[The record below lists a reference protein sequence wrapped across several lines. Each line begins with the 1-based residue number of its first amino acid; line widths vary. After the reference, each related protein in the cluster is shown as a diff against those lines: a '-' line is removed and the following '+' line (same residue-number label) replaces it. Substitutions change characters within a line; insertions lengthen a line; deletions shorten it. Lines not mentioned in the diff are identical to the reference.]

1 MSDSRVFFSH
11 TVAAMF
17 LEAFQPS
24 RYPGLIQRF
33 RELGLDVEKPL
44 LPAYDYAIWRNCL
57 EAQREFVFPQDST
70 EAAAREQGAR
80 YVAAYFSRTP
90 IGGALLV
97 LLRVIGPRRALE
109 RMTRN
114 FRSANN
120 FSNVSVVSTGPK
132 SATLKVNDVFSAKP
146 DYIVGMLEHGLSLM
160 GTKAHLRVV
169 SQVGDACEFEATW
182 E

>member
-1 MSDSRVFFSH
+1 MNDTRVFFSH

-17 LEAFQPS
+17 LEAFPPS
-24 RYPGLIQRF
+24 QYPGLTERF

-44 LPAYDYAIWRNCL
+44 LPAYDYAVWRACL
-57 EAQREFVFPQDST
+57 EAQRQFVFPRDSP

-80 YVAAYFSRTP
+80 YVAAYFNRTP
-90 IGGALLV
+90 IGGALLM
-97 LLRVIGPRRALE
+97 LLRVIGPRRTLE

-120 FSNVSVVSTGPK
+120 FSDVSIVPTGPK

-146 DYIVGMLEHGLSLM
+146 EYIVGMLEHGLSLM
-160 GTKAHLRVV
+160 GATMRLRPTNH
-169 SQVGDACEFEATW
+169 VGDACEFFATW